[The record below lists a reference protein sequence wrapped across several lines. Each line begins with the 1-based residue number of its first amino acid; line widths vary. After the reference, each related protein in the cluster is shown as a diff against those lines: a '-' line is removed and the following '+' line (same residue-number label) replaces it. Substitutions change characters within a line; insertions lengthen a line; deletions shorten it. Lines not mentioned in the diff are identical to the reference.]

1 MRRPIPEPN
10 HHRPSRHARCQRRE
24 ARTISAACAV
34 LVLVLSAFLPVVATL
49 ARAAEVSA
57 YDDLLPEPRDEVEA
71 ELDATLSRYEI
82 VARLDP
88 ATGTIAGQEG
98 VEFVNTTGA
107 PLTEVYFRLFPNA
120 YYYGEGALTVADAT
134 ADGDPV
140 AAELSVEETVL
151 RVPLAEPLADG
162 ERVEI
167 AFSFVATVPADT
179 TGSYG
184 IFSRATAAGTWILAD
199 WYPILAGWEP
209 DRGWRL
215 DAPTS
220 FGDPTFGS
228 AALYEVDLTAPEG
241 WRVVTSGQAVDDLG
255 VENGWR
261 TLRYVA
267 GPVRDFTLVADDDY
281 VTLKAESAG
290 TTVRSFATPGREE
303 AARAALETAVAGLEI
318 YGRLFGAYPYE
329 ELDLVEAPLVST
341 LGVAWA
347 GVVFLDGPG
356 MYGATFYENLELF
369 AFVVAHEIGHQWWS
383 AIVGVNSNDH
393 TFLAEGLTNYV
404 AVVWVEEALG
414 AEAGRRILEGSV
426 AAPYLALLNSAG
438 DMVADVPIEEGLT
451 GRGPIWYGKS
461 ALGFHAI
468 RRQIGDEAFFAGLAA
483 FADRFAF
490 AIAEPVD
497 LLAAFE
503 AASGQE
509 LDELWRDWFQAAET
523 TPADVEALLAA

>member
-1 MRRPIPEPN
+1 M
-10 HHRPSRHARCQRRE
+10 PSPWKSDRAR
-24 ARTISAACAV
+24 ARSRSRLIAALTLVLILSAV
-34 LVLVLSAFLPVVATL
+34 LPILVAPVT
-49 ARAAEVSA
+49 AAEVSA
-57 YDDLLPEPRDEVEA
+57 YDDLLPDSRDEVEA
-71 ELDATLSRYEI
+71 EFGATLSRYQI
-82 VARLDP
+82 SARLDP
-88 ATGTIAGQEG
+88 ATGTIAGEER
-98 VEFVNTTGA
+98 VEFVNTTGDA
-107 PLTEVYFRLFPNA
+107 LAEVYFRLFPNA
-120 YYYGEGALTVADAT
+120 AYYGEGGLTVAD
-134 ADGDPV
+134 V
-140 AAELSVEETVL
+140 AAAGAPVLVELSVEETVL
-151 RVPLAEPLADG
+151 RVPLSEPLADG

-167 AFSFVATVPADT
+167 AISFLATVPADT
-179 TGSYG
+179 AGSYG

-199 WYPILAGWEP
+199 WYPSLVGWEP

-228 AALYEVDLTAPEG
+228 AALYEVTLTAPEG

-255 VENGWR
+255 EEDGWR

-267 GPVRDFTLVADDDY
+267 GPVRDFTLVADDDFAM
-281 VTLKAESAG
+281 TEAQSAG
-290 TTVRSFATPGREE
+290 TTVRSFATPGRED

-318 YGRLFGAYPYE
+318 YGRLFGPYPYE
-329 ELDLVEAPLVST
+329 ELDLIEAPLVGT

-347 GVVFLDGPG
+347 GIVFLDGSS
-356 MYGATFYENLELF
+356 MYGGMFFDNPEGF
-369 AFVVAHEIGHQWWS
+369 AFIVAHEVGHQWWS
-383 AIVGVNSNDH
+383 GLVGVNSNDH
-393 TFLAEGLTNYV
+393 TFIAEGLTNYV

-426 AAPYLALLNSAG
+426 AAPYLALLNSVG

-468 RRQIGDEAFFAGLAA
+468 RRQIGDDDFFAGLAA
-483 FADRFAF
+483 FVDRFAF
-490 AIAEPVD
+490 EIAEPVD

-503 AASGQE
+503 TASGQD
-509 LDELWRDWFQAAET
+509 LDELWRVWFEAAET